1 MGLNKYVTIFLM
13 KIILEGGVKG
23 RLKEVGVHKFFLILE
38 GVFIGGRGLK
48 REGVYQRIYRNKF
61 RVNDMF

>member
-1 MGLNKYVTIFLM
+1 M